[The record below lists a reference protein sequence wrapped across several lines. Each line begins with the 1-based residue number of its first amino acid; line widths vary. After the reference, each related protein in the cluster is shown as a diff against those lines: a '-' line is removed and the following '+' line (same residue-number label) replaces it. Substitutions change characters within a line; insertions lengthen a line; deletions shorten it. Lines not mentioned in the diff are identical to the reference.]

1 MSDKYQVY
9 LGIDPGASGG
19 IAVQSFGEIYCVPM
33 PKTERDVWGVIN
45 GYRHESAVAVIE
57 RVGGYIQG
65 NATPGSAMF
74 NFGVSYGGLRM
85 ALIAAGIRFEDVPPQ
100 KWQKA
105 LGIAP
110 RKSGKTKMVSS
121 DDDPKVPFLC
131 TELKEVG
138 GESKT
143 VFKNRLKAKAQQ
155 LFPEQKVTLAT
166 ADALLLL
173 EYCTRIYKE

>member
-19 IAVQSFGEIYCVPM
+19 IAAQCLGEIDCVPM
-33 PKTERDVWGVIN
+33 PKTEADIWTLIGAFK
-45 GYRHESAVAVIE
+45 HASTVAVIE
-57 RVGGYIQG
+57 NVHAMPINGSIGSFKLGY
-65 NATPGSAMF
+65 
-74 NFGVSYGGLRM
+74 SYGGLRM
-85 ALIAAGIRFEDVPPQ
+85 ALTAAGIRFEDISPQ
-100 KWQKA
+100 RWQKT
-105 LGIAP
+105 LGVTT
-110 RKSGKTKMVSS
+110 RKRT
-121 DDDPKVPFLC
+121 
-131 TELKEVG
+131 
-138 GESKT
+138 ESKT

>member
-19 IAVQSFGEIYCVPM
+19 IAAQYLGAVSCIPM
-33 PKTERDVWGVIN
+33 PKTEADVWNFISSFQ
-45 GYRHESAVAVIE
+45 HCSTVAVVE

-100 KWQKA
+100 KWQKT

-110 RKSGKTKMVSS
+110 RKSAKKDAKT
-121 DDDPKVPFLC
+121 
-131 TELKEVG
+131 

>member
-1 MSDKYQVY
+1 
-9 LGIDPGASGG
+9 
-19 IAVQSFGEIYCVPM
+19 
-33 PKTERDVWGVIN
+33 
-45 GYRHESAVAVIE
+45 
-57 RVGGYIQG
+57 
-65 NATPGSAMF
+65 
-74 NFGVSYGGLRM
+74 M

-121 DDDPKVPFLC
+121 ADDPKVPFLC
-131 TELKEVG
+131 TELREVG